1 MVFKNVDDSDKDFNE
16 IWDDFRGRY
25 GKDITDFPSQTSLR
39 KFLED
44 RGDKA
49 ANLLAKPDS
58 KFWKNI
64 EKVQKA
70 MDVETAKVEAEKKTG
85 RGSWMDVKKEVL
97 ETGKPTELRHNDRY
111 IVRVIKRGK
120 NASTVVDDMQTGR
133 RLKIGSRRERDVLLS
148 ML

>member
-1 MVFKNVDDSDKDFNE
+1 MAFKDVDDSDKDFNE
-16 IWDDFRGRY
+16 VWDDFRGRY

-64 EKVQKA
+64 EKAQ
-70 MDVETAKVEAEKKTG
+70 TAANAEKAKTEAVKKVG
-85 RGSWMDVKKEVL
+85 GKSWMDTKKEVL
-97 ETGKPTELRHNDRY
+97 ETGKPTELRRNDRY
-111 IVRVIKRGK
+111 VVRVIKSGK
-120 NASTVVDDMQTGR
+120 NTATRVDDMQTGR
-133 RLKIGSRRERDVLLS
+133 RLKVGSRRERDVLLS